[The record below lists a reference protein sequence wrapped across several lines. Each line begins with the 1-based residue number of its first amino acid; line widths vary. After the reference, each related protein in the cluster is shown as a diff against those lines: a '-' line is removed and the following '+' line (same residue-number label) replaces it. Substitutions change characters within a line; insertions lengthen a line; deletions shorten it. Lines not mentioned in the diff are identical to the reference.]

1 MMMSVRRRYFRVATS
16 LIQIIV
22 ERSYVFAMQQ
32 ANTWN
37 DFQFLRKNVWRAMRK
52 MQQIEQIMRFD
63 KSSFLRR
70 RYFSS

>member
-1 MMMSVRRRYFRVATS
+1 MSVKRRYFSVATS

-22 ERSYVFAMQQ
+22 ERSDVLAMQQ

-37 DFQFLRKNVWRAMRK
+37 DFQFLRKNTQRAMQK

-63 KSSFLRR
+63 KFSFLRR
-70 RYFSS
+70 RFHNS